1 MSKKKQTENDTTN
14 IRKVYEFRP
23 DREVSNDNVVELL
36 KLIRIG
42 ISGDLLEKASAEL
55 KQHFKEVA

>member
-1 MSKKKQTENDTTN
+1 MSKKKQTEETN
-14 IRKVYEFRP
+14 IRKVYEFKP
-23 DREVSNDNVVELL
+23 EREVSNDNVVELL

-42 ISGDLLEKASAEL
+42 ISGDLLAQASDDL

>member
-1 MSKKKQTENDTTN
+1 MSKKKQNDTTN
-14 IRKVYEFRP
+14 IRAIYEFCP
-23 DREVSNDNVVELL
+23 DKEVSNDNVVELL

-42 ISGDLLEKASAEL
+42 ISGDLLEKASEEL

>member
-1 MSKKKQTENDTTN
+1 MSKKKTQETN
-14 IRKVYEFRP
+14 IRKVYEFCP
-23 DREVSNDNVVELL
+23 EKEVSNDNVVELL

-42 ISGDLLEKASAEL
+42 ISGDLLEKASDEL

>member
-1 MSKKKQTENDTTN
+1 MSKKKQNDTTN
-14 IRKVYEFRP
+14 IRAIYEFRP
-23 DREVSNDNVVELL
+23 DKEVSNDNVVELL

-42 ISGDLLEKASAEL
+42 ISGDLLEKASEEL

>member
-1 MSKKKQTENDTTN
+1 MSKKKDNAHPQS
-14 IRKVYEFRP
+14 KLYEFIP
-23 DREVSNDNVVELL
+23 EKEVSNDNVVELL

-42 ISGDLLEKASAEL
+42 VSGDVLEKASEDL

>member
-1 MSKKKQTENDTTN
+1 MTDKSNSHPQSKL
-14 IRKVYEFRP
+14 YEFLP
-23 DREVSNDNVVELL
+23 EKEVSNENVVELL

-42 ISGDLLEKASAEL
+42 IRGDLLEKASDEL

>member
-1 MSKKKQTENDTTN
+1 MTNKSNLQT
-14 IRKVYEFRP
+14 KLYEFRP
-23 DREVSNDNVVELL
+23 DKEVSNDNVVELL

-42 ISGDLLEKASAEL
+42 ISGELLEKASEEL